1 MHTPESVFIFDHF
14 HVRADRM
21 ICDLRIADARF
32 ASLDAPG
39 VAGTDLPRKLTRRF
53 PDLPSHACVN
63 DFGPTFGSCMAK
75 ASMPHLLEHLGVAG
89 TDLPRKLT
97 RRFPDLPSHAC
108 VNDFGPTFG
117 SCMAKASMPHLL
129 EHLVIALQ
137 AEAEAADP
145 SVAAPLCFVGKTR
158 WTDFAR
164 LTARVEV
171 NYRDDITAFRAFR
184 DAALFVDS
192 IVLE

>member
-75 ASMPHLLEHLGVAG
+75 ASMPHLLEHL
-89 TDLPRKLT
+89 
-97 RRFPDLPSHAC
+97 
-108 VNDFGPTFG
+108 
-117 SCMAKASMPHLL
+117 
-129 EHLVIALQ
+129 VIALQ

-164 LTARVEV
+164 LAARVEV